1 MPIMI
6 HSKLFQQ
13 PTMIELPDG
22 IDPGT
27 GQTVYRA
34 YQFTA
39 VAPGVYGC
47 EIEDEE
53 HIGMLLAIPEGYKL
67 SLGSG
72 AARSLSLP
80 PTTSTEPPAL
90 TEGQSPAPVAIG
102 PDYDVMTED
111 EARVAFE
118 AMMGRKAHH
127 KTNLP
132 KIIAALKAGP
142 NAEPASTQED

>member
-1 MPIMI
+1 MPLMI

-22 IDPGT
+22 VDPDT
-27 GQTVYRA
+27 GQPVYRA

-67 SLGSG
+67 SLATG

-80 PTTSTEPPAL
+80 PAASAEPLP
-90 TEGQSPAPVAIG
+90 TPDGPAPVAIG
-102 PDYDVMTED
+102 PDYDVMTEG
-111 EARVAFE
+111 EARAAFE

-127 KTNLP
+127 KTSLE
-132 KIIAALKAGP
+132 KIVAALKAGP
-142 NAEPASTQED
+142 SAEPATNPEG